1 MIDSMLSMPLDWLDW
16 NDVALHVTGVQ
27 QGWPT

>member
-1 MIDSMLSMPLDWLDW
+1 MEILLSLPLNWLDW

-27 QGWPT
+27 QEWPT